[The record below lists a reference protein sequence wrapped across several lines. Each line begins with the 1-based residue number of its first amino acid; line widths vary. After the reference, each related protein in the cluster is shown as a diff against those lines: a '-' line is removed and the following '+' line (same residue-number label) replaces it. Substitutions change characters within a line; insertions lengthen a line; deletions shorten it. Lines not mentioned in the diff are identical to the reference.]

1 MKFRFILAG
10 LAAMLLV
17 PGCSNVQ
24 MPSVPNPFQQPS
36 VTESYVSQFPDVPI
50 PAPMSTRNDD
60 TLVTMGADG
69 TRFGV
74 EAFSGRVDRVSLA
87 NVMMQNMTRQGW
99 QLRGS
104 SIGVRSMQLYEKA
117 PHFAAI
123 FFQES
128 VVTTRMD
135 VWVVNGVNADVLT
148 NVPRVHDE
156 VNSALHSSG
165 AQASDQVKPLS
176 E

>member
-1 MKFRFILAG
+1 
-10 LAAMLLV
+10 
-17 PGCSNVQ
+17 
-24 MPSVPNPFQQPS
+24 
-36 VTESYVSQFPDVPI
+36 
-50 PAPMSTRNDD
+50 MSTSNDD
-60 TLVTMGADG
+60 TLVTMGTDG
-69 TRFGV
+69 TKFGV

-87 NVMMQNMTRQGW
+87 NVMMQNMTREGW

-135 VWVVNGVNADVLT
+135 VWVVNGVNAQVLT

-156 VNSALHSSG
+156 VNNALRSSAAQSSG
-165 AQASDQVKPLS
+165 QVKPLS

>member
-1 MKFRFILAG
+1 MKSRFIFAE
-10 LAAMLLV
+10 LAAMLLFS
-17 PGCSNVQ
+17 GCSNMQ
-24 MPSVPNPFQQPS
+24 MPNVPNPFQQPS
-36 VTESYVSQFPDVPI
+36 ITESYVSQFPDIPI
-50 PAPMSTRNDD
+50 PAPMSTSNDD
-60 TLVTMGADG
+60 TLVTMGTDG
-69 TRFGV
+69 TKFGV

-87 NVMMQNMTRQGW
+87 NVMMQNMTREGW

-135 VWVVNGVNADVLT
+135 VWVVNGVNAQVLT

-156 VNSALHSSG
+156 VNNALRSSAAQSSG
-165 AQASDQVKPLS
+165 QVKPLS

>member
-1 MKFRFILAG
+1 MV
-10 LAAMLLV
+10 LV
-17 PGCSNVQ
+17 SGCSNIQ
-24 MPSVPNPFQQPS
+24 MPNVPNPFQQPS

-60 TLVTMGADG
+60 TLVTVGSDG
-69 TRFGV
+69 TKFGV
-74 EAFSGRVDRVSLA
+74 EAFSGRVDRMTLA

-117 PHFAAI
+117 PHFAAV
-123 FFQES
+123 FFRENMM
-128 VVTTRMD
+128 TTYMD
-135 VWVVNGVNADVLT
+135 VWVVNGVNAEVLT

-156 VNSALHSSG
+156 VNNAVRSSSAY
-165 AQASDQVKPLS
+165 AAPASDQVKPLS
-176 E
+176 N